1 MDEAQLQQ
9 AVEDLGKANAEF
21 KKTYDEALE
30 TKASKGDIPADLTEK
45 LDKIET
51 ELEKKGALLET
62 AATAMQV
69 EIKSANDKIEALE
82 TALERSGP
90 GATDPKAELE
100 TRSQACELILTDHYD
115 MGRPIDLLPEDV
127 DASDVDVFKLYTKHF
142 GSYLRKGTGAFL
154 KKMGIEKL
162 ETKLLSVDRDPGG
175 GYWVKPEMSSR
186 ITTIVFET
194 SPIRP
199 FAAVE
204 TIGSDSLELI
214 ADENQVGF
222 GWVAEQ
228 EDRPE
233 TTTAD
238 IGKRVIH
245 AHEMY
250 AEPRSTQKLLDD
262 AGFNVEAWL
271 ARKIADRFGR
281 AEATAFVA
289 GTGVGQPRGF
299 ITYPAGTATGQIEQ
313 INSGAASTLTPD
325 GLMDLVYSLKSPYLR
340 NSRFMMARLTI
351 RDVRKLK
358 DGEGRYLWE
367 PILKVGQPA
376 SLLGYPLH
384 QADDMPAVSDGL
396 EAIAFG
402 DFRAAYTIVDR
413 MGIRT
418 LRDPYTA
425 KPFIKFYT
433 TRRVGGDV
441 VNFEAI
447 KLQTISA

>member
-1 MDEAQLQQ
+1 MEDPQVLQQ
-9 AVEDLGKANAEF
+9 AVEDLNKAVAEF
-21 KKTYDEALE
+21 KATNTEALE
-30 TKASKGDIPADLTEK
+30 TKADKGTIDPLITEK
-45 LDKIET
+45 LEAIEKTIEEKSALLEIAGTEMKAAQDKIT
-51 ELEKKGALLET
+51 ELE
-62 AATAMQV
+62 TAM
-69 EIKSANDKIEALE
+69 
-82 TALERSGP
+82 ERSGP
-90 GATDPKAELE
+90 GAIDPKELLE
-100 TRSQACELILTDHYD
+100 IRSQACEMILTDNYD
-115 MGRPIDLLPEDV
+115 AGRPIDLLPEDV
-127 DASDVDVFKLYTKHF
+127 DVADLEAFQLYTKHF
-142 GSYLRKGTGAFL
+142 STYLRKGDKAFER
-154 KKMGIEKL
+154 KMGLDKL

-175 GYWVKPEMSSR
+175 GYWVKPEMSAR

-194 SPIRP
+194 SPVRQ

-204 TIGSDSLELI
+204 SIGSDSLELI

-262 AGFNVEAWL
+262 AGFDVEGWL
-271 ARKIADRFGR
+271 ARKIADRFAR

-299 ITYPAGTATGQIEQ
+299 ITYPDGTSTGQIEQ
-313 INSGAASTLTPD
+313 INSGAAGDLTSD
-325 GLMDLVYSLKSPYLR
+325 GLMDLVYSLKSPYLT
-340 NSRFMMARLTI
+340 NSRFLMARLTI

-367 PILKVGQPA
+367 PILKVGEPA
-376 SLLGYPLH
+376 SLLGYPVH
-384 QADDMPAVSDGL
+384 QADDMPAVSAGL

>member
-1 MDEAQLQQ
+1 MDNAQLQQ

-21 KKTYDEALE
+21 KTTYDEVLK
-30 TKASKGDIPADLTEK
+30 TKADKGEIPADLTEK

-51 ELEKKGALLET
+51 ELDKKGALLET
-62 AATAMQV
+62 AATTMQV

-82 TALERSGP
+82 TVLERSGP
-90 GATDPKAELE
+90 GAADPKVELE
-100 TRSQACELILTDHYD
+100 IRSQACDLILTDHYD
-115 MGRPIDLLPEDV
+115 MGRPLDLLPEDV
-127 DASDVDVFKLYTKHF
+127 DAADVDAFKLYTKHF
-142 GSYLRKGTGAFL
+142 GSYLRKGNAAFL
-154 KKMGIEKL
+154 KKMGLPNL

-199 FAAVE
+199 FATVE

-245 AHEMY
+245 AHELY

-299 ITYPAGTATGQIEQ
+299 ITYPNGTSTGQIEQ
-313 INSGAASTLTPD
+313 INSGATSTLT
-325 GLMDLVYSLKSPYLR
+325 
-340 NSRFMMARLTI
+340 
-351 RDVRKLK
+351 
-358 DGEGRYLWE
+358 
-367 PILKVGQPA
+367 
-376 SLLGYPLH
+376 
-384 QADDMPAVSDGL
+384 SDGL
-396 EAIAFG
+396 VKIG
-402 DFRAAYTIVDR
+402 P
-413 MGIRT
+413 T
-418 LRDPYTA
+418 LS
-425 KPFIKFYT
+425 I
-433 TRRVGGDV
+433 
-441 VNFEAI
+441 
-447 KLQTISA
+447 

>member
-1 MDEAQLQQ
+1 MEDTQALQQ
-9 AVEDLGKANAEF
+9 AVDELGKAVAEF
-21 KKTYDEALE
+21 KDTNDKALE
-30 TKASKGDIPADLTEK
+30 TKADKGEVSADLTEK
-45 LDKIET
+45 LEKIEKT
-51 ELEKKGALLET
+51 IEEKGALLET
-62 AATAMQV
+62 ASV
-69 EIKSANDKIEALE
+69 EMKSFQEKITGLE

-90 GATDPKAELE
+90 GMIDPKELLE
-100 TRSQACELILTDHYD
+100 IRSQACELILTDQYD

-127 DASDVDVFKLYTKHF
+127 DSADVEAFQLYTKHF
-142 GSYLRKGTGAFL
+142 GSYLRKGSEAFH
-154 KKMGIEKL
+154 KKMRLDKL

-186 ITTIVFET
+186 IVTIVFET
-194 SPIRP
+194 SPIRQ

-204 TIGSDSLELI
+204 SIGSDSLELI

-228 EDRPE
+228 EARPE
-233 TTTAD
+233 TTTPD
-238 IGKRVIH
+238 IAKRVIH

-250 AEPRSTQKLLDD
+250 AEPRATQKLLDD
-262 AGFNVEAWL
+262 AGFNVEGWL
-271 ARKIADRFGR
+271 ANKIGDRFSR

-299 ITYPAGTATGQIEQ
+299 ITYPTGTSTGQIEQ
-313 INSGAASTLTPD
+313 INSGAAGALTAD

-384 QADDMPAVSDGL
+384 QADDMPAVSAGL

-425 KPFIKFYT
+425 KPNIKFYT

>member
-1 MDEAQLQQ
+1 MEETKVLQQ
-9 AVEDLGKANAEF
+9 AVEDLNKAVAEF
-21 KKTYDEALE
+21 KDTNTKALE
-30 TKASKGDIPADLTEK
+30 TKADKGSVDPLITEK
-45 LDKIET
+45 LEAIEKT
-51 ELEKKGALLET
+51 IEEKSALLET
-62 AATAMQV
+62 AGTEM
-69 EIKSANDKIEALE
+69 KANADKIAELE

-90 GATDPKAELE
+90 GAIDPKAELE
-100 TRSQACELILTDHYD
+100 IRSQACEMILTDHYD
-115 MGRPIDLLPEDV
+115 MGRPMDLLPEDV
-127 DASDVDVFKLYTKHF
+127 DSADVDAFKLYSKHF
-142 GSYLRKGTGAFL
+142 NTYLRKGDGAFL
-154 KKMGIEKL
+154 KKMGGSDL

-186 ITTIVFET
+186 IVTIVFET

-204 TIGSDSLELI
+204 SIGSDSLELI

-228 EDRPE
+228 EARAE
-233 TTTAD
+233 TTTPD
-238 IGKRVIH
+238 IAKRVIH

-271 ARKIADRFGR
+271 ANKIADRFAR

-313 INSGAASTLTPD
+313 IASGAAGDVTAD

-367 PILKVGQPA
+367 PIIKVGEPA
-376 SLLGYPLH
+376 TLLGYPVH
-384 QADDMPAVSDGL
+384 QADDMPAVSAGL

-425 KPFIKFYT
+425 KPNIKFYT

-441 VNFEAI
+441 VNFEAL